1 MFQRTGSNKRLSI
14 AVLVLAMA
22 VHVALML
29 VFIFILFPSGVLKL
43 LVAPTYG
50 LVTATLVANLILLA
64 AVVGIVLSF
73 LGGLRLSD
81 FGLRRRNIPI
91 AVVLTISVWI
101 VVNTIEGAWQIAAN
115 GAVNWD
121 GAWQRLGVTAAI
133 GALVAQLFGNAFYE
147 EVFFRAVLLRQ
158 IYWRLGPE
166 TTHLQKLQKLAIA
179 LAISQS
185 LFALIHLPILLSG
198 GASLIAALARLPAI
212 FTAGAAL
219 AILYARSDNLA
230 LCVGIHSLANEPT
243 LLVADCFDIPNN
255 LLFVTVT
262 CLVLAALW
270 SKDGMRY

>member
-14 AVLVLAMA
+14 SVLGLAMA
-22 VHVALML
+22 VYVALMF
-29 VFIFILFPSGVLKL
+29 VFIFILFPSRVPKL

-64 AVVGIVLSF
+64 AVVGIVLSL
-73 LGGLRLSD
+73 LGGLGLSD
-81 FGLRRRNIPI
+81 FGLRSRDVPI
-91 AVVLTISVWI
+91 ALVLTISVWI
-101 VVNTIEGAWQIAAN
+101 VANTIEGAWQIAAN
-115 GAVNWD
+115 GVVSWD
-121 GAWQRLGVTAAI
+121 RAWQRLGVTAVI
-133 GALVAQLFGNAFYE
+133 GALVAQLFGNALYE
-147 EVFFRAVLLRQ
+147 EIFFRGVLLRQ

-166 TTHLQKLQKLAIA
+166 TTHLQKFQKVAIA

-198 GASLIAALARLPAI
+198 GASLIAALVQLPAI

-230 LCVGIHSLANEPT
+230 LCVGIHSLANKPT

-262 CLVLAALW
+262 CLVLATLW
-270 SKDGMRY
+270 RRDNIH